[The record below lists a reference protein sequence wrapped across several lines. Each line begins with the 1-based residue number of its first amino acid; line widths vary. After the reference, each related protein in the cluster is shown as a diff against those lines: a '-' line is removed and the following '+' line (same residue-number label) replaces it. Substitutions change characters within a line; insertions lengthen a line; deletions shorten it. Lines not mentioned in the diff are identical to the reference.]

1 LHLLAL
7 PWLVNEV
14 SVLLQLLEL
23 NFQSD
28 ITWIIKYESNWGF
41 TVNES
46 KQEQLDATDSGLF
59 SQLYLNMFRVSLRPS
74 SGE

>member
-1 LHLLAL
+1 MFCKYLADTARFEGGALHLLAL

-28 ITWIIKYESNWGF
+28 IT
-41 TVNES
+41 
-46 KQEQLDATDSGLF
+46 
-59 SQLYLNMFRVSLRPS
+59 
-74 SGE
+74 